1 MGLLDGRQAR
11 AEGRSSRPT
20 GEVIAKPGET
30 RDGGSFYERMG
41 KVAVWNTVM
50 DEDKYMVRKWNEFVA
65 A

>member
-1 MGLLDGRQAR
+1 MNN
-11 AEGRSSRPT
+11 
-20 GEVIAKPGET
+20 PGSEPNSP
-30 RDGGSFYERMG
+30 DRMG